1 MADRDYGWRD
11 RDEEFE
17 NRFGREGARGPN
29 REGSFR
35 GGPGEGPR
43 GGGGGGGGYGEYGG
57 FGSSGREYEGRYGT
71 GYGGEP
77 GWERDIQRSREFGRN
92 REYDPYRD
100 YDRYERSG
108 SYGGFNTSPSRL
120 YGSPRERGAYT
131 GFGDLQGTAVGRPN
145 YTGRGPKNWKR
156 SDERITEE
164 ANERLAR
171 DPDLDATDIDVR
183 VSNGIVT
190 LSGIVEDRGAKR
202 RAEDVV
208 EEVFGVDDVQNE
220 LKVRHGFL
228 ARLTGEHADEREVTR
243 ATERDVSSTASGTGP
258 SSTRGTSSRATTRP

>member
-17 NRFGREGARGPN
+17 NRLGREGPRGPY

-35 GGPGEGPR
+35 GGPAEGPR
-43 GGGGGGGGYGEYGG
+43 SGYGDYGG
-57 FGSSGREYEGRYGT
+57 LGSSGREYGGRYGA
-71 GYGGEP
+71 GYGGDL
-77 GWERDIQRSREFGRN
+77 GSERDIQRSRELERN
-92 REYDPYRD
+92 REYDPNRD
-100 YDRYERSG
+100 FDRYERYG
-108 SYGGFNTSPSRL
+108 NYGGFNTSPSRL
-120 YGSPRERGAYT
+120 YGTPRERGGYT

-145 YTGRGPKNWKR
+145 YAGRGPKNWKC

-164 ANERLAR
+164 VNERLAR
-171 DPDLDATDIDVR
+171 DPDLDASDVEVR
-183 VSNGIVT
+183 VSSGVVI

-202 RAEDVV
+202 RAEDVA

-228 ARLTGEHADEREVTR
+228 ARLTGEHVDEREVTR
-243 ATERDVSSTASGTGP
+243 NAERDISTTASGA
-258 SSTRGTSSRATTRP
+258 STAGTRAPTARTTPRT